1 MKKLLFMLILAFIFG
16 SGLHA
21 QQPLNFAP
29 VGAEWYYNKIADY
42 PPIFLH
48 SFTKFQC
55 IGTTTIDGKEC
66 HIIEK
71 YFRYDC
77 GGHIVDSSSIYYLY
91 IDSLQVYEVENQNIY
106 LLYDFSKNVGE
117 YWIMSKYNDTIF
129 VKNIEDF
136 VLTNGDTCKIFTV
149 ENVLHNYYYSEI
161 TNRFGGI
168 EGLYPILYMTDCE
181 WGGIRCYME
190 DSIIVYKNW
199 NNNCDYSSTSG
210 FSELIISD
218 IKIPNPVSDNITIL
232 TSNNKISIKS
242 IEIYTMTGQF
252 VLSLPHPSGDKI
264 TIPFSD
270 YHNGMY
276 IMKLLLQDQSCK
288 TYKIIKL

>member
-1 MKKLLFMLILAFIFG
+1 MKKLLLLLVLLFMFG

-29 VGAEWYYNKIADY
+29 VGAEWYYNRSADY
-42 PPIFLH
+42 PPYFLH
-48 SFTKFQC
+48 SFTRFQC
-55 IGTTTIDGKEC
+55 IGTTNINGKEC

-71 YFRYDC
+71 YFKYDC
-77 GGHIVDSSSIYYLY
+77 WHVVDSSSIYYLY
-91 IDSLQVYEVENQNIY
+91 IDSLQVYEVENQNMY
-106 LLYDFSKNVGE
+106 LLYDFSKTVGE
-117 YWIMSKYNDTIF
+117 YWVMPKYNDTIF
-129 VKNIEDF
+129 VENIEDF

-149 ENVLHNYYYSEI
+149 ENVLQEDYYYSEI

-168 EGLYPILYMTDCE
+168 EGLYPTLFMTGCE

-190 DSIIVYKNW
+190 DSTIVYKNW
-199 NNNCDYSSTSG
+199 NNNCDSSSISG
-210 FSELIISD
+210 LSELIIPD

-232 TSNNKISIKS
+232 TNDNQIPIKY
-242 IEIYTMTGQF
+242 IEIYSMTGQF
-252 VLSLPHPSGDKI
+252 ILSLPQPSGDNI
-264 TIPFSD
+264 TIPFSQ

-276 IMKLLLQDQSCK
+276 IMKILLQDQSCK